1 MESFL
6 LCDFVVHYIPMTE
19 LCEGCEDHLLAALQC
34 DDPAEKNY
42 HVRQVLQATAADIP
56 DKGNIK
62 LKPLNAD

>member
-1 MESFL
+1 
-6 LCDFVVHYIPMTE
+6 MTE

-42 HVRQVLQATAADIP
+42 HIRQVLQATATDIP
-56 DKGNIK
+56 DEADIE